1 MRYGVLTSG
10 GDAPGMNAAIRSVVR
25 SGLAKGHEVFGV
37 ERGYEGLVKGW
48 GHMLDRS
55 SVADILMAGGTM
67 LHTARFPGF
76 RDEAVRRQAMEQ
88 IGAWHLDGLIV
99 IGGNGS
105 LAGAGALSAAGI
117 PVVGIPASIDNDIAG
132 TDWSLG
138 FDTAV
143 NNVVQSV
150 DKIRDT
156 ASAHERVFVVE
167 VMGNRTGILAAV
179 AGLAAGAEAV
189 IIPERPVD
197 LNELADRLTE
207 TQRRGKK
214 HSFIIV
220 AEGADHADRVARGI
234 QERTQFDVRWVVL
247 GHTQRGGPASATDR
261 ILGAL
266 YGNKAVDA
274 LDAGQYGVMIGQ
286 VQGNLTLTPLA
297 TVLAE
302 SPRVPMDWVDLAEL
316 LAR

>member
-88 IGAWHLDGLIV
+88 IEAWNLDGLIV

-105 LAGAGALSAAGI
+105 LAGAGALSAAGL

-132 TDWSLG
+132 TD
-138 FDTAV
+138 
-143 NNVVQSV
+143 
-150 DKIRDT
+150 
-156 ASAHERVFVVE
+156 
-167 VMGNRTGILAAV
+167 
-179 AGLAAGAEAV
+179 
-189 IIPERPVD
+189 
-197 LNELADRLTE
+197 
-207 TQRRGKK
+207 
-214 HSFIIV
+214 
-220 AEGADHADRVARGI
+220 
-234 QERTQFDVRWVVL
+234 
-247 GHTQRGGPASATDR
+247 
-261 ILGAL
+261 
-266 YGNKAVDA
+266 
-274 LDAGQYGVMIGQ
+274 
-286 VQGNLTLTPLA
+286 
-297 TVLAE
+297 
-302 SPRVPMDWVDLAEL
+302 
-316 LAR
+316 